1 MYQYYYGNW
10 HNSDQE
16 PYLLYSFSSKTGLV
30 YSDQF
35 IQITTDLASQYIYGI
50 GEHVG
55 NLSLDINWN
64 TISLFSRDQAP
75 EVCIAL
81 LYKDQIKPH

>member
-1 MYQYYYGNW
+1 M
-10 HNSDQE
+10 
-16 PYLLYSFSSKTGLV
+16 

-64 TISLFSRDQAP
+64 TISLFSRDQSP
-75 EVCIAL
+75 EVCCYIE
-81 LYKDQIKPH
+81 IKVYAKPYQRL